1 KRKNELDESR
11 KRIIELYD
19 QRIHCL
25 EFDHRWKCQELEN
38 AYQELLQP
46 RVRSAAT
53 PYVALHRGPAKAT
66 RLSGGVILR
75 LITKVYRTIFR
86 TLPRVTQLSCY
97 WAPLR
102 HVVRLVDTATARGA
116 ENVLV
121 IGSRQG
127 FINTIADHL
136 PGLHGLVS
144 MSDLKTG
151 NLAKAFDRL
160 PKWDLC
166 ICNFELAELAE
177 VSTILT
183 AIRPLMLNGGMIIG
197 FYLNYDAAP
206 VTIDGV

>member
-1 KRKNELDESR
+1 RFLGVDCSGSSGSSKALAALVERYDDKLYQIQDPMLKKRKNELDESR

-75 LITKVYRTIFR
+75 LITKVYRTIFG

-121 IGSRQG
+121 IG
-127 FINTIADHL
+127 
-136 PGLHGLVS
+136 
-144 MSDLKTG
+144 
-151 NLAKAFDRL
+151 
-160 PKWDLC
+160 
-166 ICNFELAELAE
+166 
-177 VSTILT
+177 
-183 AIRPLMLNGGMIIG
+183 
-197 FYLNYDAAP
+197 
-206 VTIDGV
+206 